1 MGGNEVADSRG
12 GEEEIVNNV
21 NSFDGG
27 IMKEVTM
34 QSTVASATEIDCNP
48 TKSHMDESVEPY
60 DYSTNSTMEAE
71 VDVGIDGHQ
80 SVADINNIIIETPR
94 KNNDIPNTFNE
105 TPTIVEGGNELSART
120 DSSRDDK
127 IVAIGKLVEK
137 TMKLCTFS
145 TAAARSIA
153 EAKVYR
159 YATNYVLSKLEISAI
174 DYESK
179 AKMNNPKEEDKM
191 EIDEENMTEVET
203 NDDFCNEPTTSI
215 DEVLV
220 LAPMDDDTKA
230 ISIDPNQ
237 CITTNTDDVTKMKEE
252 DLFNP
257 KDVRLSC
264 QGDSDDE
271 DDESNDDGFGVLQL
285 RPLMRKQRK
294 SNIAASKPIRIT
306 IPSNTPKESTRNLFD
321 AAVDKTEDDVFVED
335 DPLSFYSTTEGEDAC
350 DANSS
355 SMKDL
360 THDLLA
366 KLQNE
371 KKEDKIK
378 IQAYLSAKLEQTNY
392 NIQKEINQVRL
403 EMLNKQTRQLKQL
416 NEKHHCQF
424 QSNEQKFKEG
434 ENLLLQ
440 NCNAHQCQQF
450 EESKAEMMKRYE
462 QDIITQNQ
470 ILQAHHK
477 KRQAEG
483 HMLIKDLTDRC
494 HIQHDFLI
502 AKLSMLHEERFKQKR
517 KDIECSVAGAFQSE
531 SVARGKANKSATH
544 LNTSDSKGTV
554 FGNVVSHDA
563 VLRQKQRKGLMNTAS
578 IQLAIEIHNE
588 GIITITRS
596 NQATDNDDRGRS
608 STFIPWGRSC
618 TSILYSIVIGEIPS
632 ECKMDPI
639 CRDGRGMLRG
649 GLVKCMI
656 TDLRTSDD
664 IAISERASTF
674 SQVQRANSNA
684 HKSDIDSIER
694 RHNTALVAMSSM
706 QAEYADLKDKW
717 DKISVI
723 HKETMVQLERDC
735 QQLEKFKAQAHIF
748 FEKDGSPSQNFA
760 IENQQKFLTAMLKYK
775 GDYESSKS
783 NETVWD
789 EHLDMSTKAMKKK
802 KSEIDIVQKE
812 IVYARQAL
820 ASAKGRS
827 DSTTLA
833 VTVEFI
839 TASLGKIAEKRRLN
853 INKTQKMLR
862 RRITTML
869 RPSVRML
876 LGAINAQLPT
886 ISSHSKDC
894 FDIVHNDDE
903 LSPELRAE
911 QLLLLALHPPSTKDP
926 LPSVPDQANPNR
938 NWAEPG
944 WQIRLDNPSYD
955 RETSISIMPV
965 RTEGHLSQ
973 AMAATCSSCGRQA
986 AALIKPRHLRM
997 LTDPLS
1003 FECQASDPSNSGSE
1017 TIASHA
1023 AVIADPLSATDNKY
1037 RLGYNFVYRPE
1048 ISDVVEKATKDATN
1062 NNKSQR
1068 APKVT
1073 TTAIPKRKRS
1083 PTKKQKIEALAA
1095 NDLAKAPD
1103 HHSQQISPSHP
1114 LHQSIIAESTIIPSQ
1129 QTYRSQFQPQ
1139 HQQQSQRHL
1148 MTLPQRSP
1156 SQQNL
1161 QFQQQQQQNMA
1172 AMRQLQQQYQVN
1184 SQLMQSNPMQFM
1196 LQPSVYPVPG
1206 SISIV
1211 TSPPDLQP
1219 QNKKSA

>member
-1 MGGNEVADSRG
+1 
-12 GEEEIVNNV
+12 
-21 NSFDGG
+21 
-27 IMKEVTM
+27 
-34 QSTVASATEIDCNP
+34 
-48 TKSHMDESVEPY
+48 
-60 DYSTNSTMEAE
+60 
-71 VDVGIDGHQ
+71 
-80 SVADINNIIIETPR
+80 
-94 KNNDIPNTFNE
+94 
-105 TPTIVEGGNELSART
+105 
-120 DSSRDDK
+120 
-127 IVAIGKLVEK
+127 
-137 TMKLCTFS
+137 
-145 TAAARSIA
+145 
-153 EAKVYR
+153 
-159 YATNYVLSKLEISAI
+159 
-174 DYESK
+174 
-179 AKMNNPKEEDKM
+179 
-191 EIDEENMTEVET
+191 
-203 NDDFCNEPTTSI
+203 
-215 DEVLV
+215 
-220 LAPMDDDTKA
+220 
-230 ISIDPNQ
+230 
-237 CITTNTDDVTKMKEE
+237 
-252 DLFNP
+252 
-257 KDVRLSC
+257 
-264 QGDSDDE
+264 
-271 DDESNDDGFGVLQL
+271 
-285 RPLMRKQRK
+285 
-294 SNIAASKPIRIT
+294 
-306 IPSNTPKESTRNLFD
+306 
-321 AAVDKTEDDVFVED
+321 
-335 DPLSFYSTTEGEDAC
+335 
-350 DANSS
+350 
-355 SMKDL
+355 
-360 THDLLA
+360 
-366 KLQNE
+366 
-371 KKEDKIK
+371 
-378 IQAYLSAKLEQTNY
+378 
-392 NIQKEINQVRL
+392 
-403 EMLNKQTRQLKQL
+403 
-416 NEKHHCQF
+416 
-424 QSNEQKFKEG
+424 
-434 ENLLLQ
+434 
-440 NCNAHQCQQF
+440 
-450 EESKAEMMKRYE
+450 
-462 QDIITQNQ
+462 
-470 ILQAHHK
+470 
-477 KRQAEG
+477 
-483 HMLIKDLTDRC
+483 
-494 HIQHDFLI
+494 
-502 AKLSMLHEERFKQKR
+502 
-517 KDIECSVAGAFQSE
+517 
-531 SVARGKANKSATH
+531 
-544 LNTSDSKGTV
+544 
-554 FGNVVSHDA
+554 
-563 VLRQKQRKGLMNTAS
+563 
-578 IQLAIEIHNE
+578 
-588 GIITITRS
+588 
-596 NQATDNDDRGRS
+596 
-608 STFIPWGRSC
+608 
-618 TSILYSIVIGEIPS
+618 
-632 ECKMDPI
+632 
-639 CRDGRGMLRG
+639 
-649 GLVKCMI
+649 
-656 TDLRTSDD
+656 
-664 IAISERASTF
+664 
-674 SQVQRANSNA
+674 
-684 HKSDIDSIER
+684 
-694 RHNTALVAMSSM
+694 
-706 QAEYADLKDKW
+706 
-717 DKISVI
+717 
-723 HKETMVQLERDC
+723 
-735 QQLEKFKAQAHIF
+735 
-748 FEKDGSPSQNFA
+748 
-760 IENQQKFLTAMLKYK
+760 
-775 GDYESSKS
+775 
-783 NETVWD
+783 
-789 EHLDMSTKAMKKK
+789 MSTKAMKKK